1 MSADDIVPPYEC
13 GLDAAVDVIGGK
25 WKVSILWALSVKPRR
40 PGDLRRGVK
49 GISEKMLIQQLRQME
64 ADGLVT
70 RTAYPEI
77 PPRVEYSLTPLGESL
92 NQALDPARRLGRRA
106 HADDRRLPAPAAGR
120 RALTTCSRCAGGPA
134 CSGSSSTS

>member
-25 WKVSILWALSVKPRR
+25 WKVSILWALAERPRR
-40 PGDLRRGVK
+40 PGELRRGVT

-92 NQALDPARRLGRRA
+92 NTALIPLGDWGDEHMDLIAGCRRSS
-106 HADDRRLPAPAAGR
+106 AAAKVG
-120 RALTTCSRCAGGPA
+120 
-134 CSGSSSTS
+134 